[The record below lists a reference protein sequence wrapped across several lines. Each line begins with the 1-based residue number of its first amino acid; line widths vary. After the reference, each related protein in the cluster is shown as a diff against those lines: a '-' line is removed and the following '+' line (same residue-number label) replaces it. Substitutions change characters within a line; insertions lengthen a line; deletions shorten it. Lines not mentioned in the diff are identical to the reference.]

1 MAKALVIKGVN
12 FSANALT
19 QVNIID
25 DVPCTGL
32 ELDESTKSLTSLA
45 PFTLTATKTPANTTD
60 NLAWSSSDETVATV
74 ENGVVTPIKGGSV
87 TITAT
92 CGQQTAVCA
101 VTVKVFIDPQMLLH
115 YYYAPNSSGGILD
128 TITLSGN
135 GTNKTY
141 GASVNTEG
149 SGLYARDP
157 SGFVPDSGKA
167 YPLMLPAGC
176 VALALKFPNQ
186 SMKSVISWCDSETLS
201 SFYTIKCR
209 QHSADVWSGSAG
221 DRVESVPSNVGD
233 VDCFYISV
241 YLSGDILTQE
251 MLNEIT
257 IEALYEIPA

>member
-12 FSANALT
+12 FSTNALA
-19 QVNIID
+19 QVNIVD

-32 ELDESTKSLTSLA
+32 ELDESTKSITSLD
-45 PFTLTATKTPANTTD
+45 PFTLTATKTPASTTD
-60 NLAWSSSDETVATV
+60 ILTWSSSDETVATIAD
-74 ENGVVTPIKGGSV
+74 GVVTPLKGGSV

-101 VTVKVFIDPQMLLH
+101 VTVKVFIDPKMLLH
-115 YYYAPNSSGGILD
+115 YYYAPNASYGIVD

-135 GTNKTY
+135 GTNKVY

-157 SGFVPDSGKA
+157 DGFVPDGGKA
-167 YPLMLPAGC
+167 YPLMLPEGC

-186 SMKSVISWCDSETLS
+186 SMKSVVSWCDSETLS
-201 SFYTIKCR
+201 EYSSIKCR
-209 QHSADVWSGSAG
+209 QHSENVWSGSAG

-251 MLNEIT
+251 MLDEIT